1 MGNPVGAELIR
12 GTCPSGGMQDEVG
25 GESGVP
31 APSHKMPRL
40 SEFPRNQTFSN
51 VNARLSALDELVTE
65 CAYHASLTRRYWG
78 PDEVVMLVIAIFGY
92 LLGAWDLGIGE
103 LSSGGDYNRWGIFGQ
118 DSGFLHMEDL
128 ALILSLISIVCWIAI
143 IVMLWLRYPIMREN
157 MVYLLIGVVFVQ
169 VGYLKAHAESPVF
182 PYGAGAIQWAWVV
195 TVNLVLLFL
204 AVFVVHRAVLETRDI
219 HVQERHS
226 HPDPRVFERAWYD
239 HSLKAWSAGLVVW
252 MVLLNISSWS
262 GSHAISPSPGDLD
275 LSYLLVGTYALTG
288 ILSMVVFL
296 NILWFP
302 QFMLGGAGNKHLYHN
317 STLALDADTGEIV
330 WYYQHLND
338 HWDLDHPFERLLV
351 DTVVQPNPAVVSWI
365 NPRLRPGEERR
376 VITGIPGKTGVVYT
390 LDRVTGEFLWATP
403 TVAQNVISHID
414 GATGVVSE
422 NAEVVFGGFGQEV
435 LTCPTA
441 MGGKD
446 WEAGAYSP
454 RTNAMYMPL
463 RNACARM
470 AALDDGRRSLY
481 SLSMRNELAPG
492 TDQLG
497 AVWAISAE
505 TGETLWTYEQ
515 RTATMSLVSTGGGL
529 VFVGDVNGRFRAL
542 DDETGDVLWE
552 INLGSPVS
560 GFPVTYAVDGRQYVV
575 AGTGTGGNAS
585 RWSAMTPEI
594 QPSGGN
600 NIFVFA
606 LPE

>member
-31 APSHKMPRL
+31 TPSHKMPRL

-128 ALILSLISIVCWIAI
+128 ALILSLISIVCWIAM

-226 HPDPRVFERAWYD
+226 HPDPRVFERAWHD

-302 QFMLGGAGNKHLYHN
+302 QFMLGGA
-317 STLALDADTGEIV
+317 E
-330 WYYQHLND
+330 
-338 HWDLDHPFERLLV
+338 
-351 DTVVQPNPAVVSWI
+351 
-365 NPRLRPGEERR
+365 
-376 VITGIPGKTGVVYT
+376 
-390 LDRVTGEFLWATP
+390 DRIQT
-403 TVAQNVISHID
+403 
-414 GATGVVSE
+414 
-422 NAEVVFGGFGQEV
+422 
-435 LTCPTA
+435 
-441 MGGKD
+441 
-446 WEAGAYSP
+446 
-454 RTNAMYMPL
+454 
-463 RNACARM
+463 
-470 AALDDGRRSLY
+470 
-481 SLSMRNELAPG
+481 
-492 TDQLG
+492 
-497 AVWAISAE
+497 
-505 TGETLWTYEQ
+505 
-515 RTATMSLVSTGGGL
+515 
-529 VFVGDVNGRFRAL
+529 FRAR
-542 DDETGDVLWE
+542 E
-552 INLGSPVS
+552 
-560 GFPVTYAVDGRQYVV
+560 V
-575 AGTGTGGNAS
+575 AGEDVSQISDEQGKCPVCNQETAAKRSAKRGILVPCAS
-585 RWSAMTPEI
+585 EECLGKGQPGANCDKCETRIPTRVVCPNCGSSTPVGSHFGRVE
-594 QPSGGN
+594 
-600 NIFVFA
+600 A
-606 LPE
+606 W